1 MKIKMTLL
9 KLTLLGSR
17 KNYSVEFKRGLNYIS
32 GHTSTGKTSILE
44 MIDYALGAKEHKSY
58 IEIGGSCS
66 AVELELFIGTEQFM
80 FRRKLFEFTQ
90 PVIVEI
96 WNGEKGKYVFYTRC
110 EIDAP
115 SNPQSLSA
123 FLIEKFNLADTA
135 ISGDRFSFRD
145 LFKYSYLK
153 QTEIDNE
160 DIMREKDWAHNLK
173 RKATFEI
180 IFNLFD
186 AQLDNYKSTL
196 KAKEAE
202 RDELVI
208 RLRGIKDFLITAE
221 LTDMTEYNRQ
231 ATALATEL
239 DQLRSDLTAIKK
251 NKGVNTSF
259 SNGLRLK
266 IVALKENLKELAG
279 KKADQQNYLNKLR
292 LLFNQYESEIEK
304 RQLAKDGYFAFS
316 QYEFIYC
323 PNCLKPIQAT
333 TGAHDVC
340 CLCGSE
346 KNESNSELLVLEKE
360 IKQVRRKFNELA
372 KFIETEDGKF
382 DALVREERACQ
393 KGLAEAEQE
402 LQHLYAD
409 YDNPQLEQIELLNYE
424 IGQRIR
430 LQYELGQKLKM
441 IEELEGIEKYLQD
454 KESALERLRAT
465 IKELSQI
472 TTDKQALIRAV
483 TSRFTK
489 ILEAF
494 EYPKL
499 SNSYIDE
506 RSYLPYVRGNKYNDI
521 GSLAGVSLITMAY
534 YLAVLLEGIGD
545 AYHHLNLLI
554 IDSPRKNLGA
564 KIVTEADAEFK
575 DEKIYNAVIRYF
587 IKIENESADNLQL
600 IVVNNG
606 YPDFLPSD
614 CIVAEFDTE
623 RDDLPNGL
631 IDDAI

>member
-1 MKIKMTLL
+1 MKVKMTLQ

-17 KNYSVEFKRGLNYIS
+17 KNYFVEFKPGLNYIS
-32 GHTSTGKTSILE
+32 GHTSTGKTSIFE

-66 AVELELFIGTEQFM
+66 AVELEFLIGEERFLI
-80 FRRKLFEFTQ
+80 RRKLFEFTQ
-90 PVIVEI
+90 PAIIEI
-96 WNGEKGKYVFYTRC
+96 WNDTKDKFVFYTRC
-110 EIDAP
+110 EIAAP

-123 FLIEKFNLADTA
+123 FLIEKFNLAETS

-160 DIMREKDWAHNLK
+160 DIMHEKDWAHNLK

-186 AQLDNYKSTL
+186 AQLNSYKDTL
-196 KAKEAE
+196 KAKEKE

-208 RLRGIKDFLITAE
+208 KLQGIKDFLFSAE
-221 LTDMTEYNRQ
+221 LTDMTEYIRQ
-231 ATALATEL
+231 SAALTKEIE
-239 DQLRSDLTAIKK
+239 QLKADLAAIKK

-259 SNGLRLK
+259 SNGLRQR
-266 IVALKENLKELAG
+266 IVALKEILKELAG
-279 KKADQQNYLNKLR
+279 KKADQQNYINKLR
-292 LLFNQYESEIEK
+292 LLLNQYESEIEK

-323 PNCLKPIQAT
+323 PNCLQPIQAT
-333 TGAHDVC
+333 SEMHDNC

-346 KNESNSELLVLEKE
+346 KDDSKSELLVLEKE
-360 IKQVRRKFNELA
+360 IKQIRRKLNELR
-372 KFIETEDGKF
+372 KFVETEDGKL
-382 DALVREERACQ
+382 DELIREDQTCQ
-393 KGLAEAEQE
+393 KELAEVERE

-424 IGQRIR
+424 IGQKIR
-430 LQYELGQKLKM
+430 LQYELCQKLKM
-441 IEELEGIEKYLQD
+441 IEELEGIEKYLKD
-454 KESALERLRAT
+454 KENVIERLRAT
-465 IKELSQI
+465 IKEISCI
-472 TTDKQALIRAV
+472 TTDKKALIRAI
-483 TSRFTK
+483 TSRFTE

-499 SNSYIDE
+499 NNSYIDE
-506 RSYLPYVRGNKYNDI
+506 KNYLPYVRGNKYNDI

-534 YLAVLLEGIGD
+534 YLAILLEGVED
-545 AYHHLNLLI
+545 SYHHLNLLL

-564 KIVTEADAEFK
+564 KITTEADKEFK
-575 DEKIYNAVIRYF
+575 DEKIFNAIVKYF

-606 YPDFLPSD
+606 YPDFLPPKY
-614 CIVAEFDTE
+614 VVVEFDTE
-623 RDDLPNGL
+623 RDELPNGL

>member
-1 MKIKMTLL
+1 MKIRMMLL

-17 KNYSVEFKRGLNYIS
+17 KNYSIKFKQGLNYIS

-44 MIDYALGAKEHKSY
+44 MIDYALGAKDHKSY
-58 IEIGGSCS
+58 IEIGNSCS
-66 AVELELFIGTEQFM
+66 AVELELLIGSEQFL
-80 FRRKLFEFTQ
+80 FRRKLFEFTH

-96 WNGEKGKYVFYTRC
+96 WDDTKGKYMFYTRC
-110 EIDAP
+110 EIDVP

-123 FLIEKFNLADTA
+123 FLIEKFNLADVA

-160 DIMREKDWAHNLK
+160 DIMREKEWAHNLK

-186 AQLDNYKSTL
+186 TQLDNYKSTL

-208 RLRGIKDFLITAE
+208 RLRGIKDFLITAD
-221 LTDMTEYNRQ
+221 LTDITEYTRQ
-231 ATALATEL
+231 EAVLAAEL
-239 DQLRSDLTAIKK
+239 EQLRRNLTEIKQ

-259 SNGLRLK
+259 ANGLRQR
-266 IVALKENLKELAG
+266 IITLKEGLKELAG
-279 KKADQQNYLNKLR
+279 KKADQQDYLNKLR
-292 LLFNQYESEIEK
+292 LLFNQYESEIDK
-304 RQLAKDGYFAFS
+304 RQLAKDGYFSFS

-323 PNCLKPIQAT
+323 PNCLKPLQVVD
-333 TGAHDVC
+333 GARDIC

-346 KNESNSELLVLEKE
+346 RNESNSELLILEKE
-360 IKQVRRKFNELA
+360 IKQIKRKLNELT
-372 KFIETEDGKF
+372 KFIEVEDRKYDG
-382 DALVREERACQ
+382 LIREEGGYQ
-393 KGLAEAEQE
+393 KQLSEAEEE

-424 IGQRIR
+424 IGQKIR
-430 LQYELGQKLKM
+430 FQYELAQKLKM
-441 IEELEGIEKYLQD
+441 IEELEGIEKYLKD
-454 KESALERLRAT
+454 KEASLERLRAT
-465 IKELSQI
+465 IRELSQSS
-472 TTDKQALIRAV
+472 TDKQALIRAV
-483 TSRFTK
+483 TSRFTS

-506 RSYLPYVRGNKYNDI
+506 KSYLPYVRGNKYNDI

-534 YLAVLLEGIGD
+534 YLAILIEGAGGM
-545 AYHHLNLLI
+545 YHHLNLLL

-564 KIVTEADAEFK
+564 KIFAEADEEFK
-575 DEKIYNAVIRYF
+575 DEKIYNAIIKYF
-587 IKIENESADNLQL
+587 IQVGSELADNLQL
-600 IVVNNG
+600 VVVNNG

-623 RDDLPNGL
+623 NDDLPNGL